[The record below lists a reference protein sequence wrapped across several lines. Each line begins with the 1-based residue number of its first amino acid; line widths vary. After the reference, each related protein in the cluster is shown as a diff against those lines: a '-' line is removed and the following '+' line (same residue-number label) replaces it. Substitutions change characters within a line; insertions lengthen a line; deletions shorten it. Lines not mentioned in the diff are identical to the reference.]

1 MMKDDTVC
9 VVKMI
14 PESGKRCYASIIF
27 NGATSVR
34 TIAIEIE
41 EAAHMKTTEVYD
53 QEVGYTVVYSEQ
65 VGEGGLGP
73 FKEKLLEMYPNAI
86 MIDGDAFDELVAA
99 QAEAA
104 AKLQII
110 ETKH

>member
-1 MMKDDTVC
+1 MEDDTVC

-27 NGATSVR
+27 NGATTVR

-41 EAAHMKTTEVYD
+41 EAAHARVVEVYD
-53 QEVGYTVVYSEQ
+53 QGVGFTVQYSEQ
-65 VGEGGLGP
+65 VGEGGLVP
-73 FKEKLLEMYPNAI
+73 FKKKLMEMYPNAI
-86 MIDGDAFDELVAA
+86 MLNGDAFDEIVEA
-99 QAEAA
+99 QAEVAD
-104 AKLQII
+104 KLKII